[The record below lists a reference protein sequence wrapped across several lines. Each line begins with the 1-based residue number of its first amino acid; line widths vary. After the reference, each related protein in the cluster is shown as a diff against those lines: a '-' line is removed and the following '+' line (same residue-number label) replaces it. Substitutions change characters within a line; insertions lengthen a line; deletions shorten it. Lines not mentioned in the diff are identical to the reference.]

1 MPQRVWKI
9 ADRKYPDLF
18 DQLLFN
24 RGLEKKEDIKKFF
37 NPSISDYSKE
47 LKIANIEI
55 AQKRIFKAIDNQELV
70 VVFGDYDIDG
80 ICASTILYKALTS
93 IGVKVM
99 PYIPHREREGY
110 GLNEVGLEFA
120 RDSGASVVI
129 TVDNGIVAIKQAK
142 FAKELGL
149 DLIITDHHLPLETL
163 PDAYTIVHSTKMCGA
178 GVAWC
183 LTHEIIKEDLA
194 LDLLQFV
201 GIATIGDLIPLI
213 GLGRAFVYEGLK
225 SLRKS
230 KNLGLNALANSCG
243 LDLKSVGTFDIGH
256 GLGPRLNA
264 IGRLEHAIDA
274 LRLLCTSDPV
284 RARKL
289 ADLLCNTNIK
299 RQQLTEVAI
308 NEVGMLIQ
316 KDSTKKIHIIDSTE
330 WPSGI
335 IGLIAA
341 RVCEQFSVPAI
352 AMSVGESFSKG
363 SARSVDRVN
372 IVDVIRQCADILVDV
387 GGHKGAAGFSI
398 KNEKIP
404 EFKKRLEKIVDGME
418 FNQEK
423 VLEIEVEV
431 SVKELNKKLAKQLDD
446 FAPFGF
452 GNPQPLLMSSNFQI
466 SEIRTL
472 KEGKHLKFKASGI
485 DVISFNMGEWINIL
499 KEGSFVDLAYYL
511 EINKFNGSEN
521 LQLKVRDIKLR

>member
-9 ADRKYPDLF
+9 ADRKYSDLF

-24 RGLEKKEDIKKFF
+24 RGLEKKTEIDKFF
-37 NPSISDYSKE
+37 NPAISDFKKE
-47 LKIANIEI
+47 LKIPNIDI
-55 AQKRIFKAIDNQELV
+55 AQKRIFKAIENQELI

-80 ICASTILYKALTS
+80 ICASAILYKGLTS
-93 IGVKVM
+93 IGAKVL
-99 PYIPHREREGY
+99 PYIPHRDKEGY
-110 GLNEVGLEFA
+110 GLNKVGLEFA
-120 RDSGASVVI
+120 RDSGAAVVI
-129 TVDNGIVAIKQAK
+129 TVDNGIVALEQAK
-142 FAKELGL
+142 YAKELGL

-163 PDAYTIVHSTKMCGA
+163 PEAYTIVHSTKMCGA

-183 LTHEIIKEDLA
+183 LSKDIINKDL
-194 LDLLQFV
+194 LEDLLQFV
-201 GIATIGDLIPLI
+201 CIATIGDLIPLV

-225 SLRKS
+225 HLRRS

-243 LDLKSVGTFDIGH
+243 LDLKSAGTFDIGH

-274 LRLLCTSDPV
+274 LRLLCTSDPT
-284 RARKL
+284 RAREL
-289 ADLLCNTNIK
+289 ADLLCNTNIR

-316 KDSTKKIHIIDSTE
+316 KDSNKKIHIIDSKE

-341 RVCEQFSVPAI
+341 RVCEQYSVPAI
-352 AMSVGESFSKG
+352 AMSVGDSFAKG
-363 SARSVDRVN
+363 SARSVDGVN
-372 IVDVIRQCADILVDV
+372 IVEVIRQCSDILVDV

-404 EFKKRLEKIVDGME
+404 EFKKRLEKIVEGME
-418 FNQEK
+418 FNQDK

-431 SVKELNKKLAKQLDD
+431 TIKELTKKIAKQLDD

-452 GNPQPLLMSSNFQI
+452 GNPQPLFATKNMKI
-466 SEIRTL
+466 SDIRTL
-472 KEGKHLKFKASGI
+472 KEGKHLKFKADGI
-485 DVISFNMGEWINIL
+485 DSIAFGMGEMSNIL
-499 KEGSFVDLAYYL
+499 REGQLVDIAFYL
-511 EINKFNGSEN
+511 EINKFNGNET
-521 LQLKVRDIKLR
+521 LQLKVRDIKII